1 MISPDRQGNME
12 DSGTSAKIFAKKYG
26 TTGYMPR
33 RRSFCTTTFSVT
45 KDVVALMREVIAVF
59 TAATCSSPNLVEGM
73 SILIME
79 AWDEVLTGLTCQVSS
94 SRWNPS

>member
-1 MISPDRQGNME
+1 MISPDRQGNRD

-45 KDVVALMREVIAVF
+45 KDVVALMSEVIAVF
-59 TAATCSSPNLVEGM
+59 TAATCNRPNLIEGISV
-73 SILIME
+73 SIMGACE
-79 AWDEVLTGLTCQVSS
+79 EVLTGLTCQVSS
-94 SRWNPS
+94 SH